1 MPLRSAPPQP
11 GQIVTVRM
19 RKWLVEA
26 IDRRRGDD
34 DCTQVSLACLD
45 DDAQGEQLTIL
56 WEKELD
62 PQIQLEE
69 GWRHLGEKGFD
80 DPRPP
85 TRRSGKPLNRRP
97 LPAPP
102 RSRGAAARATPPRAF
117 STGRSR

>member
-62 PQIQLEE
+62 P
-69 GWRHLGEKGFD
+69 
-80 DPRPP
+80 
-85 TRRSGKPLNRRP
+85 LNRRT